1 VLQPP
6 QTLALLT
13 LLEPLLLL
21 LLPTVH
27 AHPYTHAARTAVL
40 RHLSRGLDPKSLY
53 ARSILDKINPNR
65 NQNSPAGLD
74 GLNQRFVRF
83 GGAVGPRQLL
93 WLKMQLEE
101 AGDAK

>member
-1 VLQPP
+1 M
-6 QTLALLT
+6 
-13 LLEPLLLL
+13 
-21 LLPTVH
+21 H
-27 AHPYTHAARTAVL
+27 THCEQCYDISAEGWDPE
-40 RHLSRGLDPKSLY
+40 HPKSLY
-53 ARSILDKINPNR
+53 ARSILEKINPNR

-101 AGDAK
+101 AGNEK